1 MKIVLILLKI
11 LNNRKNLKKMTL
23 KDLITNIDLN
33 NNEIIITKTD
43 LKPFDNE
50 VVTGK
55 SAVLTIKERG
65 GKITWKMKKNF
76 CCVFQRRQ
84 LRI

>member
-1 MKIVLILLKI
+1 
-11 LNNRKNLKKMTL
+11 MTL

-50 VVTGK
+50 VVEINHGEG
-55 SAVLTIKERG
+55 LT
-65 GKITWKMKKNF
+65 
-76 CCVFQRRQ
+76 
-84 LRI
+84 L